1 MSYSEPRDTDT
12 SSEAQGT
19 GGNVAL
25 EHDPFIAGLK
35 QRLPEHVRN
44 SFSEQQ
50 LEGLRS
56 AFATRSWG
64 RHKVDLRGTFS
75 LWSNQYYFVLVGGR
89 NKRNLSRAQRN
100 LSMAAKAGAITLFL
114 FVSVLLGLVV
124 LYLIKSALGINL
136 LPNHS
141 LGLWD
146 WFKGGR

>member
-1 MSYSEPRDTDT
+1 MPLSESSNTDT
-12 SSEAQGT
+12 PARYPAAASEGE
-19 GGNVAL
+19 L
-25 EHDPFIAGLK
+25 ERDPFILGLK
-35 QRLPEHVRN
+35 QRLPENLRE
-44 SFSEQQ
+44 SFTQQQ

-89 NKRNLSRAQRN
+89 NKRNPSRVQRN
-100 LSMAAKAGAITLFL
+100 LSLAAKAGAITLFL
-114 FVSVLLGLVV
+114 FFSILVGLVA
-124 LYLIKSALGINL
+124 LYLLKSALGINL
-136 LPNHS
+136 LPNYS